1 MSWFIILGWFPLSKD
16 ILNHSLLNRF
26 NQLKLDIYFCKP
38 RWICKNN
45 LGLNRSS
52 IFNRTDLIH
61 DCHSPTQPQLNLIRV
76 GSDKGI
82 GRNQPPTN
90 LILRCKLYSIP
101 GFMWWYNWYMFN
113 CCFCF
118 SIQMVEFF
126 LSFHD
131 LAGCNTTISWYAVL
145 CFTSIPSGWVNNG
158 FWLWAASG
166 LLYSLTA
173 DNVNITIY
181 FCHR

>member
-1 MSWFIILGWFPLSKD
+1 MFRIFWAFFMSWFIILGWFPRSKD

-61 DCHSPTQPQLNLIRV
+61 DCHSPTQPQLNLTQV

-101 GFMWWYNWYMFN
+101 GFMRWYNWYMFN
-113 CCFCF
+113 CCFC
-118 SIQMVEFF
+118 
-126 LSFHD
+126 
-131 LAGCNTTISWYAVL
+131 
-145 CFTSIPSGWVNNG
+145 
-158 FWLWAASG
+158 
-166 LLYSLTA
+166 
-173 DNVNITIY
+173 
-181 FCHR
+181 CHSPTQPQHELELELIMGRNPPTPGTFKALPGHLGNDFQSATLF